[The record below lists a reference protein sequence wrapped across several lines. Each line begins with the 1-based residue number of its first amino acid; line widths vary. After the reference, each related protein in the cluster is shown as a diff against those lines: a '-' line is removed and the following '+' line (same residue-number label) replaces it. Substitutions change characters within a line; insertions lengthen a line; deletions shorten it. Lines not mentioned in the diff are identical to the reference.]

1 MGESF
6 EARLM
11 RFSSKEIFKQ
21 AKKLLH
27 GEELVCCHESAGG
40 ILRAVFRDG
49 KGIVTRTE
57 LTGFPDGPFHTS
69 CSCPESV
76 SNSLCPHSMAACLHH
91 AKYTIKS
98 REKEVLKDAPAQFA
112 GLKFSG
118 MSELLKEALN
128 TPSSRIELHLEKDF
142 PHVPSKWERITFSA
156 SMTANG
162 RKYLGNLNNLRNLHF
177 DKVLSVSLKLADF
190 PLQDQQIIR
199 FLALNAQQD
208 GGGLSLDA
216 EQTAEFFHCLPDFD
230 RFFKDRDKIK
240 VHPEIAEPALIL
252 ENVKG
257 GTLLKSAVLV
267 NDSLLPLADVKVI
280 NGRSGCWLGMLGEY
294 WWMPARVDVGWLRNF
309 LRTTIQPCSSKAV
322 DALVNAQESLPFKL
336 IESNGVRLKAKKFQP
351 VYKGIFRK
359 DGSLLLELQF
369 DYDGHLCKYDHGRLA
384 SYRGRFWKR
393 NTLEEEK
400 IADELV
406 NFGFRRAVSGKTPGE
421 TRFLLRDPEAIGAF
435 TGEVIPKWFA
445 SGQDFMISSN
455 LARMG
460 SDHVLLKLHCSLAAQ
475 TEQYFDLRVKLFTA
489 VSPVSWKQ
497 ASEAASAH
505 ESFSVL
511 DGEKENC
518 MRIPE
523 KLSRL
528 VAWASEV
535 AENLPLPEGEDPLIH
550 GELLRLPRA
559 AALRWAELSS
569 GIADA
574 VPVEFLRLKAAADS
588 ASDENVP
595 QEENPLFCG
604 ELRKYQ
610 QAGVFWMRKL
620 SFSSFN
626 VILADEMG
634 LGKTVQTLALLASS
648 FRTPGPAGEKAL
660 PSLIVCPTTL
670 VENWVREAARFV
682 PSMRVLA
689 VTGPDHKEKWKS
701 LPFADLCISSYA
713 IIKRDAQIVGG
724 TQFNYIVLDEAQH
737 IKNPAT
743 GNAKVCKSLSALH
756 KLVLTGTPLENSP
769 EDLWS
774 IMDFLHPGLLGNLAS
789 FRRRFC
795 GGTEPGA
802 VRELSERI
810 SPFILRRKKEDVF
823 TEIPPKSEQILYCEM
838 EEEQK
843 KFYET
848 FLEETRRKCRAA
860 ASDPAVSRM
869 EILSSLLRM
878 RQVCCDPSLIPE
890 EKRGGANNVGS
901 AKMELLKELLLQTLD
916 SGHRVLLFSQF
927 TSLLAVVRKFLEEN
941 EIPYE
946 YLDGSTKDRFAHV
959 DRFNNSHEIPVFLLS
974 LKAGGLG
981 LNLTS
986 ADTVILYDPWWN
998 PTAEAQA
1005 MDRSHRIGQTRKV
1018 NCVKLIVKD
1027 SVEEKVLELQKNKQD
1042 LFRDVVENSTEGMRS
1057 LSLEDFEF
1065 LLS

>member
-11 RFSSKEIFKQ
+11 RFSSKEIFKKG
-21 AKKLLH
+21 KKLLH
-27 GEELVCCHESAGG
+27 GEELVCCHEAANGV
-40 ILRAVFRDG
+40 LRAVFRDG
-49 KGIVTRTE
+49 KGVVTRTE
-57 LTGFPDGPFHTS
+57 LTGFPNGPFHTN
-69 CSCPESV
+69 CSCPDSAV
-76 SNSLCPHSMAACLHH
+76 SSLCAHSMAACLSH

-98 REKEVLKDAPAQFA
+98 REKEVLKEAPAQFA

-118 MSELLKEALN
+118 LSELLNESLN
-128 TPSSRIELHLEKDF
+128 SGSSRIELHLEKDF

-156 SMTANG
+156 SITANG
-162 RKYLGNLNNLRNLHF
+162 RKYLGNLNNLRQLHF
-177 DKVLSVSLKLADF
+177 DKSFSVSLKLSDF
-190 PLQDQQIIR
+190 PLQDRQIIR
-199 FLALNAQQD
+199 FLAINAQQD
-208 GGGLSLDA
+208 GGNLTLDA

-230 RFFKDRDKIK
+230 NFFKDKEKIK
-240 VHPEIAEPALIL
+240 VHNEIAEPVIII

-267 NDSLLPLADVKVI
+267 NDSTLPLADVKVI
-280 NGRSGCWLGMLGEY
+280 NGRAGCWLGMLGEY
-294 WWMPARVDVGWLRNF
+294 WFLPAKVDVGWLRNF
-309 LRTTIQPCSSKAV
+309 LRTTVQPCSNKSV
-322 DALVNAQESLPFKL
+322 DALINAQESLPFKL
-336 IESNGVRLKAKKFQP
+336 IESNGVRLKAKKFHP
-351 VYKGIFRK
+351 VYKGVFRK
-359 DGSLLLELQF
+359 DQSLLLELQF
-369 DYDGHLCKYDHGRLA
+369 DYEGHLCKYDHARLA
-384 SYRGRFWKR
+384 AYRGRFWKR

-400 IADELV
+400 IASELL
-406 NFGFRRAVSGKTPGE
+406 NFGFKRAVSAKTPDE
-421 TRFLLRDPEAIGAF
+421 VRFVLRDPEAIGAF

-460 SDHVLLKLHCSLAAQ
+460 SDHVLLNMSCALEEQ
-475 TEQYFDLRVKLFTA
+475 TESYFDLRVRFYTA
-489 VSPVSWKQ
+489 VKSVCWKNVVG
-497 ASEAASAH
+497 AASNN
-505 ESFSVL
+505 ESFTVL
-511 DGEKENC
+511 DAENC

-523 KLSRL
+523 KLAKL
-528 VAWASEV
+528 VSWASDV
-535 AENLPLPEGEDPLIH
+535 AQILPVPEGEDPLIH
-550 GELLRLPRA
+550 GEILRLPRP
-559 AALRWAELSS
+559 AALRWAELSA
-569 GIADA
+569 GLPDA
-574 VPVEFLRLKAAADS
+574 VPVEFLRLKALTDS
-588 ASDENVP
+588 ASSENVLL
-595 QEENPLFCG
+595 EENSIFKG

-620 SFSSFN
+620 ALSSFN

-634 LGKTVQTLALLASS
+634 LGKTVQTLALLAFFSQ
-648 FRTPGPAGEKAL
+648 FANEKKTL

-670 VENWVREAARFV
+670 VENWAREAARFI
-682 PSMRVLA
+682 PSMRVL
-689 VTGPDHKEKWKS
+689 VISGPAHREKWKE
-701 LPFADLCISSYA
+701 LPYADLCISSYA
-713 IIKRDAQIVGG
+713 IIKRDAEIVSN
-724 TQFNYIVLDEAQH
+724 TEFHYIILDEAQH

-743 GNAKVCKSLSALH
+743 GNAKVCKSLTAGH

-774 IMDFLHPGLLGNLAS
+774 IMDFLHPGLLGNLSA

-795 GGTEPGA
+795 TGNDPGA
-802 VRELSERI
+802 VKELSSRI
-810 SPFILRRKKEDVF
+810 APFILRRKKADVF
-823 TEIPPKSEQILYCEM
+823 TEIPPKNEQVLYCEM
-838 EEEQK
+838 EDDQK
-843 KFYET
+843 KFYEI
-848 FLEETRRKCRAA
+848 FLEETRKKCKEAAKDPRAN
-860 ASDPAVSRM
+860 RM

-890 EKRGGANNVGS
+890 EKRSGKFAEVSS

-927 TSLLAVVRKFLEEN
+927 TSLLAIVRKFLEEK

-959 DRFNNSHEIPVFLLS
+959 DNFNNSPHIPIFLLS

-1005 MDRSHRIGQTRKV
+1005 MDRSHRIGQTKNV

-1027 SVEEKVLELQKNKQD
+1027 SVEEKVLEYQKLKQD
-1042 LFRDVVENSTEGMRS
+1042 LFHDVVENSTEALRS
-1057 LSLEDFEF
+1057 LSMEDLEF